1 MELNIALCTD
11 DRYASHCAVC
21 VASILENNSGDSC
34 KIYILTNGLNEE
46 NQQRFSFL
54 ASHYHQQVKVEV
66 IGAEKLD
73 GLQVKDYLPASM
85 YYRFLIPEI
94 VEGKRCLYMD
104 CDIIVTGSLRELFS
118 FDINQLACG
127 VVEDQCDDDVRLHNR
142 VKMYSPYFNSGVL
155 LMNLDYW
162 RAHDV
167 SNQLIEWIAH
177 YPGILYCP
185 DQDALN
191 VVLEGKVKFIDYRY
205 NFQQG
210 FYGDLIWMRA
220 DKWPSIKKAQQNPLL
235 IHYTAGEKPWHKD
248 CHHPRKEDYDHY
260 QNLFPELK
268 EKKTWGHSTTF
279 YIVEQIVALMRKVY
293 QSFRRRNGMTVEKV

>member
-21 VASILENNSGDSC
+21 VASILENNTADNC
-34 KIYILTNGLNEE
+34 RIFILTNGLTEDNLR
-46 NQQRFSFL
+46 RFSFL
-54 ASHYHQQVKVEV
+54 ASHYHQQVKVV
-66 IGAEKLD
+66 TIDAEKLD

-94 VEGKRCLYMD
+94 VEGERCLYMD
-104 CDIIVTGSLRELFS
+104 CDIIVTGGLRELFS
-118 FDINQLACG
+118 VDIENLACG

-142 VKMYSPYFNSGVL
+142 VKMFSPYFNSGVI

-162 RAHDV
+162 RNNDV
-167 SNQLIEWIAH
+167 SNRLIEWIAH

-191 VVLEGKVKFIDYRY
+191 VVLEGKVKFMDYRY

-210 FYGDLIWMRA
+210 FYGDLVWIRA
-220 DKWPSIKKAQQNPLL
+220 DKWPSIEKARQNPLL
-235 IHYTAGEKPWHKD
+235 IHYTSGEKPWHKD
-248 CHHPRKEDYDHY
+248 CRHPRKEDYDHY
-260 QNLFPELK
+260 ERLFPELH
-268 EKKTWGHSTTF
+268 EKKTWGHSKMF
-279 YIVEQIVALMRKVY
+279 YVVEATVSLLRKVY